1 MHNKASIVHRDL
13 KPANV
18 LFVPATRGR
27 GSGGGGGGGGG
38 SGGGSAAALAEDV
51 YYPFTLKIADFG
63 LSRSINASQSKFV
76 SSAGAGTETW
86 IPPEGLVSFGMSSTT
101 TTYTFSYDVHPCG
114 SLMYFILSG
123 GEHAYGGNSPLQ
135 IQTNLAE
142 GKHKR
147 TLKVRRA
154 ECAVGGGESKTTATA
169 ATAAGAPVAQWERQ
183 MAWHLIDRMLQKDPA
198 LRPTPRDADKSLCM
212 QIVLQHPFF
221 MTSTEKLAD
230 IARGK
235 DTNWQWLRGEVLK
248 HRSGSALDW
257 RSIAKLKAIQEKVQL
272 EGQHYGQDLAELARL
287 VRNTREHLQENA
299 TLQALFGVDA
309 GSDGAVEMNDKVV
322 HYVAAAM
329 PSLLLFVRLIEWRWS
344 VS

>member
-1 MHNKASIVHRDL
+1 
-13 KPANV
+13 
-18 LFVPATRGR
+18 
-27 GSGGGGGGGGG
+27 
-38 SGGGSAAALAEDV
+38 
-51 YYPFTLKIADFG
+51 
-63 LSRSINASQSKFV
+63 
-76 SSAGAGTETW
+76 
-86 IPPEGLVSFGMSSTT
+86 
-101 TTYTFSYDVHPCG
+101 
-114 SLMYFILSG
+114 
-123 GEHAYGGNSPLQ
+123 
-135 IQTNLAE
+135 
-142 GKHKR
+142 
-147 TLKVRRA
+147 
-154 ECAVGGGESKTTATA
+154 
-169 ATAAGAPVAQWERQ
+169 

-235 DTNWQWLRGEVLK
+235 DTNWQRLRGEVLK

-309 GSDGAVEMNDKVV
+309 GSDGAVEVNGKVV

-329 PSLLLFVRLIEWRWS
+329 PSLFVRLIEWRSS